1 MREYNIRELKEKE
14 IKRGIKVLYSS
25 FNRSITDNQ
34 ITNETKNW
42 KILLE
47 HVFGR
52 FLISEVEGNI
62 IGIGG
67 VFLFED
73 VCSFGYMGVLPN
85 YRGEGIGTQIFGK
98 LFEIGVDL
106 GYKKMILYA
115 STLGEPIYKKFG
127 FKKSYY
133 GSMYLLP
140 RTLPKLESLDKK
152 VKVLNQLPNW
162 LLDLDKEATGFDRE
176 DYLKLKLKL
185 GSKVLAI
192 DNEAFGFV
200 SKVLT
205 NLRLG
210 PLVSKNL
217 DSALKIIEKSIALKI
232 NQVIITE
239 HKVLPKKIFKLI
251 KLTKVE
257 NGTSLRMVY
266 GDKILESLDLI
277 YAIGTFAKS

>member
-1 MREYNIRELKEKE
+1 MKEYIIRELKEKE
-14 IKRGIKVLYSS
+14 IKIGIKVLYSS
-25 FNRSITDNQ
+25 FNRSITGDQ

-42 KILLE
+42 RILLE
-47 HVFGR
+47 HGFGK
-52 FLISEVEGNI
+52 FLISEVKGNI

-73 VCSFGYMGVLPN
+73 VCSFGYMGVLPD
-85 YRGEGIGTQIFGK
+85 YRGEGIGTQIFGR
-98 LFEIGVDL
+98 LFEIAVDL
-106 GYKKMILYA
+106 GCKKMILYA
-115 STLGEPIYKKFG
+115 STLGEPIYEKFG
-127 FKKSYY
+127 FIRSYY

-140 RTLPKLESLDKK
+140 RTLPKLGSMDKE

-176 DYLKLKLKL
+176 EYLKLKLKI
-185 GSKVLAI
+185 GSKVLVI
-192 DNEAFGFV
+192 NNEGFGFI

-217 DSALKIIEKSIALKI
+217 DSALKIIEKSITL
-232 NQVIITE
+232 NVNHVIITE
-239 HKVLPKKIFKLI
+239 HKLLPKKIFELNKLM
-251 KLTKVE
+251 KVE
-257 NGTSLRMVY
+257 NGSSLRMTY
-266 GDKILESLDLI
+266 GDKILEDLDLI